1 LLIFITIVAAF
12 GITNTLI
19 TVTVQKT
26 KEIGLLKSIGFSS
39 GTVMRIFF
47 WQGWLEG
54 MIGTSA
60 GIGTAVVVLRYR
72 NDLLRWLSD
81 TFQLELLPKELYHL
95 SEIPSRTSLVD
106 VAIVAGSVV
115 VICTVA
121 GLIPA
126 WRAARL
132 DPVQALRHE

>member
-1 LLIFITIVAAF
+1 VAAF

-54 MIGTSA
+54 MLGTTA
-60 GIGTAVVVLRYR
+60 GIGTALIVLKYR

-81 TFQLELLPKELYHL
+81 TFRLELLPKELYHL
-95 SEIPSRTSLVD
+95 SEIPARTSLVD
-106 VAIVAGSVV
+106 VVIVAGSVI
-115 VICTVA
+115 VICTLA